1 MRQPA
6 IMIAL
11 VFLLSACASSPRM
24 PANPRPDWVSN
35 PGSNFVGKC
44 GTHIRGLIAQEEC
57 AYKNGL
63 SYIAMSKGVSID
75 IEASFSMKQRSTG
88 TAGRSFGE
96 VESTMAMDQKGIHI
110 SAEIIEKWHDRVSD
124 VLYVLIQEN

>member
-1 MRQPA
+1 MRPA
-6 IMIAL
+6 ILITL
-11 VFLLSACASSPRM
+11 VLLLSACASSTKM
-24 PANPRPDWVSN
+24 PENTRPDWVSH
-35 PGSNFVGKC
+35 PGSNYVGKC

-75 IEASFSMKQRSTG
+75 IEASFSMKQRSTSTSG
-88 TAGRSFGE
+88 KSYGE
-96 VESTMAMDQKGIHI
+96 VESTMAMDQKDIHI
-110 SAEIIEKWHDRVSD
+110 SAEIIDKWHDRVSD

>member
-1 MRQPA
+1 MRQT
-6 IMIAL
+6 IIISL
-11 VFLLSACASSPRM
+11 VLFLSACASAPKM
-24 PANPRPDWVSN
+24 PENPRPDWVSN

-75 IEASFSMKQRSTG
+75 IEASFSMKQSSTS
-88 TAGRSFGE
+88 TSGRSHGE
-96 VESTMAMDQKGIHI
+96 VESTMAMDQKDIHI
-110 SAEIIEKWHDRVSD
+110 SAEIIDKWHDRVRD
-124 VLYVLIQEN
+124 VLFVLIQEN